1 MTSLILKSGLA
12 LGALLGSVV
21 PAAAAQANP
30 PAAQAAQQAQPTPA
44 PAAPQKIR
52 KTTPKAARKVPAKD
66 LVDMN
71 KASQAELMKLP
82 DVTAELAAQVI
93 ARRPYYSKEM
103 LVSKGALPVPVW
115 QKIRGLIVAA
125 APLPP
130 KAKPVSKPKAAA
142 QP

>member
-1 MTSLILKSGLA
+1 MTFLILKSGLA
-12 LGALLGSVV
+12 LGALLGSTV

-30 PAAQAAQQAQPTPA
+30 PAAQATQQAQPTPPPAGPTKVRKIA
-44 PAAPQKIR
+44 PKI
-52 KTTPKAARKVPAKD
+52 PAKD

-71 KASQAELMKLP
+71 KATKAELMKLP
-82 DVTAELAAQVI
+82 DVTAVLAAQVI
-93 ARRPYYSKEM
+93 AKRPYYSKEM

-115 QKIRGLIVAA
+115 QEIRGLIIAA

-130 KAKPVSKPKAAA
+130 KNNPVAKPKATA